1 MTTDMNGVLIP
12 NNAFDLEY
20 STQFKREMLY
30 LWNHG
35 FKYTFKKY
43 VPKYGIPIYK
53 YTKTPELFRC
63 IADFYET
70 SKYIQEANPLI
81 KQKAI
86 GNSFAN
92 IIGAAAVIKSEH
104 AQEALTSRLGDI
116 SWAESAVES

>member
-70 SKYIQEANPLI
+70 INTERESHH
-81 KQKAI
+81 
-86 GNSFAN
+86 AN
-92 IIGAAAVIKSEH
+92 IKKTAKQHLKES
-104 AQEALTSRLGDI
+104 GDCDGG
-116 SWAESAVES
+116 SN